1 MLQSTMPSPGIAA
14 VFDGQ
19 EGAAPAAAAQALD
32 DELAAGGATTPPRMA
47 VETAAP
53 QSSLEVADILVV
65 VRSPQGEQLQPSP
78 ASEAALQ
85 EEPQLCPAAD
95 PAPQE
100 QLHSSPAADPAPQEQ
115 LLQPSRPAEGL
126 AAHQEQQAPQS
137 IPAAEP
143 ALQEQQLHSS
153 PAADPAPQKQLLQPS
168 SPAEGLAAQEQQAPQ
183 SIPAAEPAPQEQQLH
198 RSPDAEHGNRI
209 DNSVRRLSPKALG
222 SPGRP
227 VSIMCTP
234 IPLLLRVPSA
244 AAFLQMMMDMHEAWC
259 AAL

>member
-1 MLQSTMPSPGIAA
+1 MLVGAVDDQSVLQSTMPSPGIAA

-19 EGAAPAAAAQALD
+19 EGAAPPAAAQALD

-100 QLHSSPAADPAPQEQ
+100 QLHSSPAADPAPQ
-115 LLQPSRPAEGL
+115 
-126 AAHQEQQAPQS
+126 
-137 IPAAEP
+137 
-143 ALQEQQLHSS
+143 
-153 PAADPAPQKQLLQPS
+153 KQLLQPS

-227 VSIMCTP
+227 VSIMCTS